1 MIPLLKNPD
10 GNQFTSDNYRVI
22 ILSPVISKLFEMAT
36 MALLDN
42 KLDSDLLQ
50 FGFKCNSSCNHA
62 LFTLKIVVNHYAKD
76 GCTVNICTLDLSKA
90 FDRVNYFA
98 LRQLLTDRR
107 ISKDIIG
114 VMLDWF
120 TRCFVCIRKSIS
132 YS

>member
-1 MIPLLKNPD
+1 
-10 GNQFTSDNYRVI
+10 
-22 ILSPVISKLFEMAT
+22 
-36 MALLDN
+36 
-42 KLDSDLLQ
+42 
-50 FGFKCNSSCNHA
+50 
-62 LFTLKIVVNHYAKD
+62 LKIVVNHYAKD

-98 LRQLLTDRR
+98 LRQLLTDRH